1 MAIHFRLPGNWLRSI
16 SQRLTVGQYQ
26 LFHQS
31 VALGLAPVV
40 PYGRDLVS
48 QTFHPFFLA
57 KAAI

>member
-1 MAIHFRLPGNWLRSI
+1 
-16 SQRLTVGQYQ
+16 VGQYQ